1 MKWLRKIYLR
11 CDRFKCSTKRF
22 SFFTEL
28 NCSHVILLYLAKCGL
43 ILPNWTGGLLGWA
56 PNKVLATTVEQR
68 GKGGG
73 ISRRRQSLKGGG
85 DCRNWLP
92 ILKLPRSGDRKN
104 ITEPWLRGGG
114 GGSIRLILSWHNQN
128 SLNPPFGSK
137 LELVSKYIYH
147 LLLPKDFVN
156 SLIQECTT
164 TLVLCPL
171 LNCDRA

>member
-56 PNKVLATTVEQR
+56 PNKVLATTVEER

-85 DCRNWLP
+85 GGSRNWPP
-92 ILKLPRSGDRKN
+92 ILKLPMSGDRKN
-104 ITEPWLRGGG
+104 ITKPWPRGGG
-114 GGSIRLILSWHNQN
+114 GW
-128 SLNPPFGSK
+128 
-137 LELVSKYIYH
+137 KYQVNFIVTQ
-147 LLLPKDFVN
+147 PK
-156 SLIQECTT
+156 SSEP
-164 TLVLCPL
+164 PL
-171 LNCDRA
+171 LEVNYNWYQSIFIISYCPKILLIAWYKNVQRL